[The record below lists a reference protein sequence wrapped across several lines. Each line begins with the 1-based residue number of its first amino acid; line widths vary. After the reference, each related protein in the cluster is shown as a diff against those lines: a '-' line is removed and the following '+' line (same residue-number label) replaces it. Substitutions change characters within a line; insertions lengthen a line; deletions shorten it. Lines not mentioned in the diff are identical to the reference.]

1 MLITEVCSPQIN
13 WDHTLLQPLVA
24 RGYQPYYLEVPNRLF
39 LDTQITAEF
48 ISNAVR
54 QLTTTHGTRLSI
66 ISWSAG
72 SLATQW
78 TLTFYPETRARV
90 KRHIAVGPSYRGSWM
105 MKPLFWFNMYSPAV
119 VQQLPG
125 SNFLSALQRAGGGRA
140 VVPTTSIGSSTD
152 QIVQPGFFGE
162 GYADS
167 WRLTGP
173 LARNIDLFKVCA
185 SRRMAVWHLPRVITH
200 QALLWEPASHKIIF
214 DALANE
220 ETCLGTADVVE
231 VNDCEG
237 GLAPN
242 IEGESR
248 ERQAAIMPELF
259 KYAPTQPAA
268 GWPEA
273 PLRDYAR

>member
-1 MLITEVCSPQIN
+1 
-13 WDHTLLQPLVA
+13 
-24 RGYQPYYLEVPNRLF
+24 
-39 LDTQITAEF
+39 
-48 ISNAVR
+48 
-54 QLTTTHGTRLSI
+54 
-66 ISWSAG
+66 
-72 SLATQW
+72 
-78 TLTFYPETRARV
+78 
-90 KRHIAVGPSYRGSWM
+90 M
-105 MKPLFWFNMYSPAV
+105 MKPLFWLNMYSPAV

-162 GYADS
+162 RYADS

-173 LARNIDLFKVCA
+173 LARNIDLFRVCA
-185 SRRMAVWHLPRVITH
+185 SRRMSIWRVPRVITH

-220 ETCLGTADVVE
+220 ETFLGTADVLE
-231 VNDCEG
+231 VSDCEG

-242 IEGESR
+242 IEEESR
-248 ERQAAIMPELF
+248 KRQAAIMPELF

-268 GWPEA
+268 GWPEV
-273 PLRDYAR
+273 PPRDYAK